1 MVQDE
6 LFPTLSSTVL
16 KTGTLTGLHV
26 SKYKKIARQEFTSS
40 DITDD
45 NPQTLYLPECGFF
58 NEPGPQ
64 EITSARIKGIS

>member
-16 KTGTLTGLHV
+16 KTGTLTDLHV

-40 DITDD
+40 DIADD
-45 NPQTLYLPECGFF
+45 NPQTLYSQNVIFF
-58 NEPGPQ
+58 EPGPQ
-64 EITSARIKGIS
+64 EITSSSIKGIS